1 MKTSWTALIA
11 ALVVV
16 ATALTHPVN
25 ASCKS
30 ACQSQL
36 VHYREEACQKWREVL
51 PRPDLFNHC
60 GQGFNQ
66 GKTSGCEG
74 YCQETPDLGAMK
86 SKRLDACS
94 SLKGVPPSERQQ
106 ACQAGFSAALDLA
119 KDAAVPDKEESATAS
134 SAKGSQTTDTAAGVP
149 EKKVKVKKVIE
160 PESRRNLLEDAR
172 KEAEAAFTNPEG
184 TKSEL

>member
-1 MKTSWTALIA
+1 MKTSWTVLLVA
-11 ALVVV
+11 AAAVLTDPV
-16 ATALTHPVN
+16 AAT
-25 ASCKS
+25 CKS
-30 ACQSQL
+30 SCQSQL

-74 YCQETPDLGAMK
+74 YCQETPDLGVMK

-119 KDAAVPDKEESATAS
+119 KNAAVPDAQQSATAS
-134 SAKGSQTTDTAAGVP
+134 SNQGSQTTDTAAGVP

-160 PESRRNLLEDAR
+160 PDSRRNLLEDAR
-172 KEAEAAFTNPEG
+172 KEAEAAFTNPAG
-184 TKSEL
+184 VKAEL